1 LNEKWLGI
9 KEETVHRV
17 ITTFKN
23 IIKLNKL
30 GKYLYKFKFNW
41 ENKWK
46 NDANLEVMRDGE
58 I

>member
-1 LNEKWLGI
+1 LNDKRLDI
-9 KEETVHRV
+9 KEETAHQV

-41 ENKWK
+41 EKK
-46 NDANLEVMRDGE
+46 
-58 I
+58 